1 MWHIVPS
8 RRPGTSPPYIEANT
22 MYQSEFSRARRRP
35 FAVAIGGTALLLWT
49 LAGCAG
55 GQVKDL
61 GGGQHSVSACSESGL
76 TNPQVNAVRAADQYC
91 GKFDQMS
98 VVERFEPD
106 TCPKPA
112 TSALAV
118 VFTCR

>member
-1 MWHIVPS
+1 VYESVDLYGIRTHPE
-8 RRPGTSPPYIEANT
+8 RL
-22 MYQSEFSRARRRP
+22 
-35 FAVAIGGTALLLWT
+35 VAAIITGAFLLCA

-55 GQVKDL
+55 DQVKDL
-61 GGGQHSVSACSESGL
+61 GGGKHSVSACSESGL
-76 TNPQVNAVRAADQYC
+76 TNPQVKAVRAADNYC
-91 GKFDQMS
+91 GKFDQVS

-112 TSALAV
+112 SSAMAV